1 MPEDVKEVT
10 MDTMSSGK
18 KRKRRTRKTDTN
30 TAVVEK
36 DKTEPKVESE
46 SESVL
51 DKKVK
56 QIPVKV
62 VLAPAKPKILLV
74 PKTKI
79 AKPVIRKTFRAKRI
93 QMVIDNSPKTQTRRR
108 KVLTDI
114 DTMTDEQVRATAV
127 ASKIYT
133 KEAAAKLPVS
143 LLKMLM
149 KDVRMMKGQLV

>member
-10 MDTMSSGK
+10 MDTVSTGK
-18 KRKRRTRKTDTN
+18 KRRRRTRKTDTN

-36 DKTEPKVESE
+36 DKTEPKVESA
-46 SESVL
+46 V
-51 DKKVK
+51 DPVKKVK

>member
-1 MPEDVKEVT
+1 MPDNVKEVT
-10 MDTMSSGK
+10 MDTVTTTK
-18 KRKRRTRKTDTN
+18 KRRRRTRKSTETN
-30 TAVVEK
+30 MTIIEK
-36 DKTEPKVESE
+36 DKTETAEP
-46 SESVL
+46 
-51 DKKVK
+51 DKKDKEKNKEK

-79 AKPVIRKTFRAKRI
+79 VKPVIRKTFRAKRI
-93 QMVIDNSPKTQTRRR
+93 HMVIDNSAKTQKRRH

-114 DTMTDEQVRATAV
+114 DSMTDEQVRATAV